1 MIKLRIKITTTA
13 DSAAEPE
20 LCSLPKEE
28 KASTAHALQSNQM
41 ASIFRGAKLVDTAA
55 KILYFK
61 KFWDTAVAQSVS
73 TQCTVFKA
81 VCGAT
86 LRL

>member
-1 MIKLRIKITTTA
+1 M
-13 DSAAEPE
+13 
-20 LCSLPKEE
+20 PKEE
-28 KASTAHALQSNQM
+28 KTSMAHALQSNQM

-61 KFWDTAVAQSVS
+61 NFWDTAVAQSVS
-73 TQCTVFKA
+73 AQHTVLRA
-81 VCGAT
+81 VRGAT